1 MALSFI
7 NLKELPQIKHR
18 ITKITQLINL
28 LLINVGKGHKTEPD
42 RGNFFILQTYIGKL
56 HTMNKVELK
65 KIDTRAPKDL
75 DKKELKEKTE
85 KILVE
90 LDELQNLLFAEG
102 KHSILIVIQGMD
114 GSGKDGVIRN
124 VLGNMNPQGVTVKS
138 YKAPTPE
145 ELSHDFLWRIH
156 QHAPGKGMIQVFN
169 RSHYED
175 ILVTRVHKW
184 CDDETARKRMEA
196 INDFEG
202 LLQKHNSTHI
212 LKFYLH
218 VSPEEQHERLSERMK
233 DPAKMWKYNDK
244 DFEEAKLWDEYM
256 KMYEDCFNNCNTPP
270 WTVVPS
276 DQNWYKEYIIASQL
290 YELLKNLDM
299 QFPGLKK

>member
-1 MALSFI
+1 MV
-7 NLKELPQIKHR
+7 
-18 ITKITQLINL
+18 QLINL
-28 LLINVGKGHKTEPD
+28 LLINVGKGHKTVPD
-42 RGNFFILQTYIGKL
+42 RGNFFILQAYIGKQ
-56 HTMNKVELK
+56 HIMNKVELK

-175 ILVTRVHKW
+175 VLVTRVHKW
-184 CDDETARKRMEA
+184 CDDETAHKRMEA
-196 INDFEG
+196 INDFER
-202 LLQKHNSTHI
+202 LLQKHNNTHI

-290 YELLKNLDM
+290 HDLLKNLDM

>member
-1 MALSFI
+1 M
-7 NLKELPQIKHR
+7 
-18 ITKITQLINL
+18 
-28 LLINVGKGHKTEPD
+28 GKGYKIQGVITIYFDKRFHVKLGTELVYCIQ
-42 RGNFFILQTYIGKL
+42 FFFAMAIRLSEIS
-56 HTMNKVELK
+56 
-65 KIDTRAPKDL
+65 TRAPEDF
-75 DKKELKEKTE
+75 DKKQAKEKTAR
-85 KILVE
+85 LVE
-90 LDELQNLLFAEG
+90 ELDDLQNLLFAEG
-102 KHSILIVIQGMD
+102 KHSVLIVIQGMD

-156 QHAPGKGMIQVFN
+156 AAAPAKGMIQVFN

-184 CDDETARKRMEA
+184 CDDETAVKRMNA
-196 INDFEG
+196 INDFEK
-202 LLQKHNSTHI
+202 LLQEHNNTHI

-233 DPAKMWKYNDK
+233 DPAKMWKYNEK
-244 DFEEAKLWDEYM
+244 DFEEAKLWDIYM
-256 KMYEDCFNNCNTPP
+256 RMYEDCFNNCNNPA
-270 WTVVPS
+270 WTIVPA
-276 DQNWYKEYIIASQL
+276 DQNWYKEYIIASKL
-290 YELLKNLDM
+290 HALLTGLNM